1 MGSGVVKNVTD
12 GTAKGDRRV
21 SASPQ
26 VANKAEALPA
36 ARRRIRLDRIIV
48 ADRLRPCDQAAVA
61 NIAVSMQENG
71 QITPLVVRP
80 VRMDGDEMWFGLV
93 AGGHRYDAAKLLGW
107 TDVDC
112 SIRDLTDDQA
122 RLVEIDENLVRRDL
136 TAYER
141 ALFIDARLDVWAALH
156 PERVSL
162 DGNRVNMTQF
172 PEQGGKRLKAGRPSN
187 ADRMSEFLGDTPATM
202 GFRAETAADLGI
214 SETTVKRALAV
225 ARGLSKPAHAL
236 LATSKIG
243 RNEGLLRQ
251 IAGVADKGEQLKV
264 VEALTDG
271 RAKKF
276 ADALVIANGRTPVQV
291 APRPADEALAALK
304 KLWRAAP
311 ATHRKLMVEWLASQP
326 LPGDWTLTEGR
337 ADD

>member
-141 ALFIDARLDVWAALH
+141 SLFIDARLTTWAALH
-156 PERVSL
+156 PDRVTRTE
-162 DGNRVNMTQF
+162 DGEVR
-172 PEQGGKRLKAGRPSN
+172 PKRGRPGNSTKFV
-187 ADRMSEFLGDTPATM
+187 ELLGDTPPAM
-202 GFRAETAADLGI
+202 GFSAETAADLGI
-214 SETTVKRALAV
+214 SEMTVKNALAV

-271 RAKKF
+271 RATKF
-276 ADALVIANGRTPVQV
+276 AEALVIANGRTPVQV

-304 KLWRAAP
+304 KLWKAAP
-311 ATHRKLMVEWLASQP
+311 ATHRKLMVEWLASQQ
-326 LPGDWTLTEGR
+326 LPGAWSLTEGR

>member
-1 MGSGVVKNVTD
+1 MASGVVKNSTD
-12 GTAKGDRRV
+12 ATVQGDRRAT
-21 SASPQ
+21 ASPQ

-48 ADRLRPCDQAAVA
+48 ADRLRPCDRATVA

-80 VRMDGDEMWFGLV
+80 VRMDGDEIWFGLV
-93 AGGHRYDAAKLLGW
+93 AGGHRYDAALLLGW
-107 TDVDC
+107 TDIDC

-122 RLVEIDENLVRRDL
+122 RLIEIDENLVRRDL

-141 ALFIDARLDVWAALH
+141 ALFIDARLTTWAALH
-156 PERVSL
+156 PDRVI
-162 DGNRVNMTQF
+162 
-172 PEQGGKRLKAGRPSN
+172 KAASGEIRAKPGRPANS
-187 ADRMSEFLGDTPATM
+187 DKMSEFLGNTPPTM
-202 GFRAETAADLGI
+202 GFSAETAADLDI
-214 SETTVKRALAV
+214 DEKTVRRSLAV

-236 LATSKIG
+236 IAGSKLG
-243 RNEGLLRQ
+243 RSEGLLRQ

-276 ADALVIANGRTPVQV
+276 ADALVIANGRTPVKV
-291 APRPADEALAALK
+291 EPRPADVALAELK
-304 KLWRAAP
+304 KLWKAAP
-311 ATHRKLMVEWLASQP
+311 ATHRGLMVEWLAGQP
-326 LPGDWTLTEGR
+326 MPDGWTLTKGD
-337 ADD
+337 ADA